1 MLPRVFHV
9 YEIMINPQFRIK
21 TLQLIDKIIALFDN
35 ELLQN
40 FIKPQQF
47 ANFIY

>member
-1 MLPRVFHV
+1 MLPRVFYV

-21 TLQLIDKIIALFDN
+21 TLQLIDKTLALFND

-40 FIKPQQF
+40 FI
-47 ANFIY
+47 